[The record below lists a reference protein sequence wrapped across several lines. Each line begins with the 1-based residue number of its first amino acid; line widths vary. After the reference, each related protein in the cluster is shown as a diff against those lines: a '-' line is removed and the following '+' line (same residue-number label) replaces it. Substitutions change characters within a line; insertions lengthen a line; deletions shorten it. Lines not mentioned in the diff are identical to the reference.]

1 MSLRL
6 RPISR
11 QEHLAFIAT
20 RPSVS
25 FLQCP
30 AWAQV
35 KSEWAS
41 ESLGWLDEFDQ
52 IKGAGLVLYRKVP
65 RLKRYLAYLPE
76 GPAIDWSDG
85 DLRQWLDPLVDYMK
99 GRNAFGIKLGPPVT
113 DRVWRAETIKDAI
126 ATKAAKRLP
135 DLPADGRDPL
145 GAQVREQLS
154 TMGWHA
160 PPDET
165 GFSPGQPRYVFQ
177 VPLAGR
183 DLDGIFAG
191 FNQLWRRNVRKAERS
206 GVQITLGDSRDL
218 PTFHELYRL
227 TSERDRFTGRPLAYF
242 EKMYSALAAE
252 APDRIRLYLA
262 KHEGETLAATLWVRV
277 GDHVWY
283 SYGASANHKREV
295 RPSNA
300 IQWQMLKDA
309 YAAGAD
315 VYDMRG
321 ISDTLDES
329 DHLFGLIQF
338 KLGTGG
344 QAVEHIGEWDLP
356 LNKLLYKAFE
366 AYLAVR

>member
-41 ESLGWLDEFDQ
+41 ESLGWVDEFDQ
-52 IKGAGLVLYRKVP
+52 VRGAALVLYRKVP

-76 GPAIDWSDG
+76 GPEIDWSDG
-85 DLRQWLDPLVDYMK
+85 NLRGWLDPLIDYMK
-99 GRNAFGIKLGPPVT
+99 DRNAFGIKLGPPVT
-113 DRVWRAETIKDAI
+113 DRVWRAETIKEAI
-126 ATKAAKRLP
+126 AAKAAKRLP
-135 DLPADGRDPL
+135 DLPADRRSPV
-145 GAQVREQLS
+145 AARVREQLS
-154 TMGWHA
+154 AMGWHA

-177 VPLAGR
+177 VPLVGR
-183 DLDGIFAG
+183 DLDGIFAR

-206 GVQITLGDSRDL
+206 GVQISLGDMRDL
-218 PTFHELYRL
+218 PAFHELYRL

-242 EKMYSALAAE
+242 ERMYSALAAE

-262 KHEGETLAATLWVRV
+262 RHEGETLAATLWVRV

-283 SYGASANHKREV
+283 SYGASADHKREV

-344 QAVEHIGEWDLP
+344 QAVEYIGEWDLP
-356 LNKLLYKAFE
+356 LNKLFYKAFE
-366 AYLAVR
+366 AYMAVR

>member
-41 ESLGWLDEFDQ
+41 ESLGWVDEFDQ
-52 IKGAGLVLYRKVP
+52 IRGAGLVLYRKVP

-85 DLRQWLDPLVDYMK
+85 DLRRWLDPLIDYMK
-99 GRNAFGIKLGPPVT
+99 SRNAFGIKLGPPVT
-113 DRVWRAETIKDAI
+113 DRVWRSETIKDAI

-135 DLPADGRDPL
+135 DLPADGSDPL
-145 GAQVREQLS
+145 GAVVREQLS
-154 TMGWHA
+154 ALGWRP

-177 VPLAGR
+177 LPLAGR

-206 GVQITLGDSRDL
+206 GVQITLGDMRDL

-242 EKMYSALAAE
+242 QKMYSALAAE

-262 KHEGETLAATLWVRV
+262 RHEGETLAATLWVRV

-283 SYGASANHKREV
+283 SYGASTNHKREV

-344 QAVEHIGEWDLP
+344 QAVEYIGEWDLP
-356 LNKLLYKAFE
+356 LNKLLYRAFD
-366 AYLAVR
+366 AYMAVR

>member
-41 ESLGWLDEFDQ
+41 ESLGWVDEFDQ
-52 IKGAGLVLYRKVP
+52 IRGAGLVLYRKVP

-76 GPAIDWSDG
+76 GPAIDWSDA
-85 DLRQWLDPLVDYMK
+85 DLRRWLDPLIDYMK

-126 ATKAAKRLP
+126 ARKTAKRLP

-145 GAQVREQLS
+145 GAQVREQLNA
-154 TMGWHA
+154 MGWHA

-177 VPLAGR
+177 VPLVGL

-191 FNQLWRRNVRKAERS
+191 FNQLWRRNVRRAERS
-206 GVQITLGDSRDL
+206 GVQISLGDMRDL

-344 QAVEHIGEWDLP
+344 QAVEHIGEWDLA

-366 AYLAVR
+366 AYMAVR

>member
-41 ESLGWLDEFDQ
+41 ESLGWVDEFDQ
-52 IKGAGLVLYRKVP
+52 IRGAGLVLYRKVP

-85 DLRQWLDPLVDYMK
+85 DLRRWLDPLIDYMK

-126 ATKAAKRLP
+126 ATKTAKRLP

-145 GAQVREQLS
+145 GAQVREQL
-154 TMGWHA
+154 TAMGWHA

-177 VPLAGR
+177 VPLVGR

-206 GVQITLGDSRDL
+206 GVQISLGDMRDL

-283 SYGASANHKREV
+283 SYGASANQKREV

-366 AYLAVR
+366 AYMAVR